1 MRSAEHQRFKIVN
14 IIGLFFFQLFYVFS
28 IKQKFLLWIQLLKGA
43 FARNFLEVL
52 EDRGTV
58 FVAEDEL
65 IQGEKQEE
73 VMFKKEKRFDLIYH
87 IGIIGFQSLCQ
98 MNIELIPSYELLWQ
112 FLLQE
117 RRCFLLNHLY
127 WGFRNNFFCA
137 FPKNFADKFSKTC
150 YLKVFH
156 ELI

>member
-1 MRSAEHQRFKIVN
+1 MRSAEHQRVKIVN

-58 FVAEDEL
+58 FVTEDEL

-98 MNIELIPSYELLWQ
+98 MKIELIPSYEFLWQ

-117 RRCFLLNHLY
+117 RGCFLLNHLY
-127 WGFRNNFFCA
+127 WGFRNNFFCT

-150 YLKVFH
+150 YLEVFH